1 MRMSDVLSVARQLRI
16 DHNVCIRVIDEET
29 GTIVS
34 EHTGHNAAT
43 NTMLIGIG
51 KYLIGNST
59 VGQGWDAMRQYIPR
73 YISLGTMGLRNQ
85 LEDYL
90 GLPDGIGERGR
101 NDIELYSQYM
111 SGCPGY
117 GADGYDGNANNGR
130 TEFGLGLPY
139 TSYDTEYK
147 YREGALVMYK
157 GKMYRCLITGTSE
170 LPGLAA
176 ASWELYRDD
185 IVNFE
190 LITPNF
196 PRTQISFKD
205 VVPEVEAELPETV
218 DVVFSAMISTGALSQ
233 FRGDRDYIFISE
245 VGLWSTRFWNQGA
258 SNGLLAGYRI
268 IPPNRENWDMQ
279 NPVNR
284 EILQKNILKVG
295 RNQVV
300 QVIWKIQLGSLQQF
314 RKDNEYVYYEN
325 RYLKWHPVEDAHE
338 DIEGYI
344 SLGYLDG
351 DPNEPNIGFD
361 LGTDYDESPHWVQF

>member
-1 MRMSDVLSVARQLRI
+1 MSDVLSAARQLRI
-16 DHNVCIRVIDEET
+16 DHNVCIRVIDEKT
-29 GTIVS
+29 GAIVS

-59 VGQGWDAMRQYIPR
+59 TGQGWDAMRQYIPR

-90 GLPDGIGERGR
+90 GLPDGIGELGTT
-101 NDIELYSQYM
+101 DFELYSNYM
-111 SGCPGY
+111 SCCPGY
-117 GADGYDGNANNGR
+117 GADGYDGNENNGR
-130 TEFGLGLPY
+130 IEFGLGLPY

-147 YREGALVMYK
+147 YKYGDTVMYK
-157 GKMYRCLITGTSE
+157 GKMYKCKVTNTSE
-170 LPGLAA
+170 LPGLDA
-176 ASWELYRDD
+176 ASWELYRDE
-185 IVNFE
+185 IVNYE

-205 VVPEVEAELPETV
+205 VVPEMEAELPETV
-218 DVVFSAMISTGALSQ
+218 DVVFSAMISTGALAQ

-245 VGLWSTRFWNQGA
+245 VGLWSNRFWRDGA

-268 IPPNRENWDMQ
+268 IPPNKENWDMRD
-279 NPVNR
+279 PENR
-284 EILQKNILKVG
+284 KILQRNILKVG

-300 QVIWKIQLGSLQQF
+300 QVIWKIQLGSLKQF
-314 RKDNEYVYYEN
+314 QKDNEYIYYED
-325 RYLKWHPVEDAHE
+325 RYLKWHPIEDAHE
-338 DIEGYI
+338 DVQGYWDM
-344 SLGYLDG
+344 GYLDG

-361 LGTDYDESPHWVQF
+361 PNEDYDESPHWVQF